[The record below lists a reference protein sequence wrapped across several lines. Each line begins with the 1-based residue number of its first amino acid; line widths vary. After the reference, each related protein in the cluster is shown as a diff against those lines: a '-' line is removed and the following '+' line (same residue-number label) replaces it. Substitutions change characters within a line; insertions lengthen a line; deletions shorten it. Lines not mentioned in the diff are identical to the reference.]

1 MKFKNISYLEDID
14 KYQVRLVINGK
25 DFQPTYN
32 TLRKAIINRNKF
44 YLQYAVFPANLFVNK
59 IEAHELV
66 KKLKRI
72 FELINKLL
80 LSGKLI
86 PIG

>member
-1 MKFKNISYLEDID
+1 MDSMKFKNISYLEEID

-44 YLQYAVFPANLFVNK
+44 YLQYAVSLQ
-59 IEAHELV
+59 ICLSIR
-66 KKLKRI
+66 LKRM
-72 FELINKLL
+72 NW
-80 LSGKLI
+80 
-86 PIG
+86 